1 MSNFGIPYQG
11 SKDILVHKL
20 AAILPKADNLYDL
33 FGGGFSVSHYM
44 HLFGDY
50 KTVHYNELEPSTV
63 ELVKDAIAGKYNYK
77 SFKPEWITR
86 QMFHARKQNCAYTRI
101 VWSFGNNQNTYIFGK
116 NIEEYKRSLHQA
128 VVFSEFNKLA
138 IDTLGLSKWPD
149 HLSIRGRRLLCRN
162 QVFKKNGGQ
171 RGDKQLEQLKQ
182 FQQLQQ
188 LERLEQLQQLQHL
201 QRLERLQRL
210 QQLEPLTMTSLSYE
224 QVQIKPNSIIYCDPP
239 YKNTFGYTKS
249 FDHDSFWQWVRSCPH
264 PVYVS
269 EYSAPDDIKTI
280 AAFRHSKTNSKTRT
294 QSVEKLFW
302 NGV

>member
-1 MSNFGIPYQG
+1 MANSSFGIPYQG
-11 SKDILVHKL
+11 SKDKLVHKL
-20 AAILPKADNLYDL
+20 SAILPKADNLYDL

-50 KTVHYNELEPSTV
+50 KTVHYNELESSTV

-86 QMFHARKQNCAYTRI
+86 QMFDARKQNCAYTRI
-101 VWSFGNNQNTYIFGK
+101 VWSFGNNQKDYIFGK

-128 VVFSEFNKLA
+128 VVFSEFNKFA

-149 HLSIRGRRLLCRN
+149 HLSIPGRRLLCRK
-162 QVFKKNGGQ
+162 QVVKKNGGQ
-171 RGDKQLEQLKQ
+171 RGDR
-182 FQQLQQ
+182 Q
-188 LERLEQLQQLQHL
+188 LERLHRLQHLEQLQ
-201 QRLERLQRL
+201 RLQRL
-210 QQLEPLTMTSLSYE
+210 GRLEPLTMTSLSYE

-239 YKNTFGYTKS
+239 YKNTTGYTKS

-280 AAFRHSKTNSKTRT
+280 AAFRHSKTNSKTTT

-302 NGV
+302 NGVQHTAHSE